1 VSSGL
6 ISPGMTRPF
15 YAVIDLLRPQNHNK
29 TPIRYCLTLFD
40 CRRLFQST
48 KPSAA
53 TSSHHSV
60 DHLIT
65 HRNVDPDWSEFIK
78 IPAPLQLIQG
88 AE

>member
-15 YAVIDLLRPQNHNK
+15 YAVIDLLRQQNHNE
-29 TPIRYCLTLFD
+29 TPIFGIVSHC
-40 CRRLFQST
+40 ST
-48 KPSAA
+48 VGGCFSDSAA

-78 IPAPLQLIQG
+78 IPAPLQLIRG